1 MGFDATGGKLY
12 KGNQDG
18 PIWYGIVGF
27 VVLVCFVGVIL
38 GPKLFGSKKADIDKT
53 IPELVAGQSLPDA
66 AGLINAYGFQDELTK
81 SVLVKMQQIDQTEH
95 AKLLTDMA
103 RQAQAGRSKNDL
115 SMMILQKSKH
125 LAKKHKT
132 SMFLSEVAYFDQ
144 ALLLISELSL
154 DQQAMGGKSCDLSS
168 LYRISQ
174 NKDLAPKYM
183 YYDSKYYQYA
193 MRTVLLMLGAIEG
206 GIVAPQNYGELTT
219 EDTQILSPLIVQ
231 MAANPESLQFFNLL
245 STPEPAQSAEL
256 NEEVQTPENK
266 FDGINGCEQVDILV
280 ASFQT
285 LPDDTRARFW
295 AAGLTEPV
303 S

>member
-1 MGFDATGGKLY
+1 
-12 KGNQDG
+12 
-18 PIWYGIVGF
+18 
-27 VVLVCFVGVIL
+27 
-38 GPKLFGSKKADIDKT
+38 
-53 IPELVAGQSLPDA
+53 
-66 AGLINAYGFQDELTK
+66 
-81 SVLVKMQQIDQTEH
+81 
-95 AKLLTDMA
+95 
-103 RQAQAGRSKNDL
+103 
-115 SMMILQKSKH
+115 
-125 LAKKHKT
+125 
-132 SMFLSEVAYFDQ
+132 
-144 ALLLISELSL
+144 
-154 DQQAMGGKSCDLSS
+154 
-168 LYRISQ
+168 
-174 NKDLAPKYM
+174 
-183 YYDSKYYQYA
+183 